1 MKLTVHV
8 KPNAR
13 KAMLEVL
20 SPREVR
26 VWVSAPPTEGK
37 ANKQLI
43 ELLAEHFGV
52 PKSAVEIKTGAGSRT
67 KIVEIADSK

>member
-13 KAMLEVL
+13 KAIVEVL
-20 SPREVR
+20 SPRELR
-26 VWVSAPPTEGK
+26 VWVSAPPAEGK

-43 ELLAEHFGV
+43 ELLAEHYNV
-52 PKSAVEIKTGAGSRT
+52 PKSAIEIKTGAGSRI
-67 KIVEIADSK
+67 KIVEIADFK